1 MVEQTEVAGSTLR
14 VIKGDLTL
22 MPLDAFVYYA
32 QHDLV
37 LGAGWGNAIGVR
49 GGPSIQ
55 KELNELGPVETCD
68 VVVSGAGEL
77 KAKYIIHAVGPR
89 FQEEDLE
96 EKLRRTM
103 RNVFAA
109 AEEKG
114 VKTLGF
120 PAMGAGFYG
129 IPLDDCARVMI
140 EEIERF
146 LREGTALEEVVISL
160 VDARERKP
168 FLARLGG
175 GEQ

>member
-1 MVEQTEVAGSTLR
+1 MVEETKVADSVLR
-14 VIKGDLTL
+14 VVKGDLTK
-22 MPLDAFVYYA
+22 MSLDAFVYYA
-32 QHDLV
+32 RHDLV
-37 LGAGWGNAIGVR
+37 LGAGWGNAITVR

-68 VVVSGAGEL
+68 VVVSEAGEL
-77 KAKYIIHAVGPR
+77 PSKYIIHAVGPR
-89 FQEEDLE
+89 FQEPELE

-103 RNVFAA
+103 QNVFAA
-109 AEEKG
+109 VAEKG

-129 IPLDDCARVMI
+129 IPLDDCARIMI
-140 EEIERF
+140 EEIERH
-146 LREGTALEEVVISL
+146 LREGAALDEVVICL

-175 GEQ
+175 EET